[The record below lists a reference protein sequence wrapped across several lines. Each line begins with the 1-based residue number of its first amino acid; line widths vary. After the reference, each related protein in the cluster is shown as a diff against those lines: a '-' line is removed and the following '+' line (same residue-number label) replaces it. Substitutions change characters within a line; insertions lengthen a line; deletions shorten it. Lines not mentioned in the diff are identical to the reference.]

1 MNGSADRLATW
12 NVSMSTV
19 LDEVT
24 SEAIDATHIRRRV
37 DDWEERLNGLYTTI
51 CAWLPG
57 GWEAR
62 RGAPVLMHEKLM
74 RKFGVAPKPMPTL
87 ELHDRTGKLVKLEP
101 HALWIIG
108 NNGRVDVKRDGRR
121 SRLHRRCGRQ
131 LRAAGLAGGSR
142 RAAPPPRV
150 RHARLADSV
159 PGVSDL
165 HAIAESYERID
176 SFLGDLRDSCDAAD
190 ERDRVAREQEL
201 NDQAYFVLR
210 SI

>member
-57 GWEAR
+57 GWGAR

-74 RKFGVAPKPMPTL
+74 RKFGVAPKPMPTI
-87 ELHDRTGKLVKLEP
+87 ELHDRTGQLVKLEP

-121 SRLHRRCGRQ
+121 
-131 LRAAGLAGGSR
+131 
-142 RAAPPPRV
+142 
-150 RHARLADSV
+150 
-159 PGVSDL
+159 
-165 HAIAESYERID
+165 
-176 SFLGDLRDSCDAAD
+176 FLIVDAAD
-190 ERDRVAREQEL
+190 NFEEPDWQVARDEQRRRRESVTRDWL
-201 NDQAYFVLR
+201 IRFLG
-210 SI
+210 